1 MTGEFETTMGKRRIL
16 KILMVF
22 AIAIL
27 SIAGHLRGVEGAIS
41 GGNRTG
47 EVRTLTES
55 EAEEVRAIWRA
66 IGGQEI
72 VTWDGKEWMAKTQ
85 NQKREVIKKVCEAWE
100 KAGYQKIKS
109 IEYFVEDIDKY
120 FRYFG
125 QKNFEEEMKAKVGLM
140 LSLSAFFQGL
150 KR

>member
-1 MTGEFETTMGKRRIL
+1 MGKRRIL

-85 NQKREVIKKVCEAWE
+85 NQKREVIKKVCEAGE
-100 KAGYQKIKS
+100 KAGYQSVVK
-109 IEYFVEDIDKY
+109 
-120 FRYFG
+120 
-125 QKNFEEEMKAKVGLM
+125 EELI
-140 LSLSAFFQGL
+140 
-150 KR
+150 